1 MKNYAALILATALL
15 MACGSQ
21 RSTETDH
28 SKHNTATNSAAQPDA
43 HTDHSAMASSPGAAE
58 APYDLQFIDTMIAH
72 HQGAIEMAKLAD
84 GRADDADLKQ
94 LTTEI
99 IEDQGEEIAKLTEW
113 RNAWFPDKPKP
124 AINMDLPGM
133 SHGMTGMDLGKLGSL
148 NGPEFDMEFV
158 KQMIPH
164 HEGALEM
171 AKDLQ
176 NRTQRPE
183 LKEFAGAVITDQ
195 QAEIDDMKEWSDEW
209 KNE

>member
-1 MKNYAALILATALL
+1 MKAYNFVLAFLLAFSSCASQKTEHTANTGSNMSGHSHHSGSDHAA
-15 MACGSQ
+15 MV
-21 RSTETDH
+21 
-28 SKHNTATNSAAQPDA
+28 
-43 HTDHSAMASSPGAAE
+43 SSPGAAE

-72 HQGAIEMAKLAD
+72 HQGAVDMAKLAD

-99 IEDQGEEIAKLTEW
+99 IEDQGEEITKMTEW
-113 RNAWFPDKPKP
+113 RNAWFPDKPKQ
-124 AINMDLPGM
+124 AINMALPGM

-148 NGPEFDMEFV
+148 NGPEFDVEFV

-171 AKDLQ
+171 AKDLH

-183 LKEFAGAVITDQ
+183 LKEFATTVITDQ